1 MKLKKSGI
9 LHGGTVKM
17 QFIGTEFSVA
27 VPELY
32 YKIQES
38 VVMSEIHFSKNFSDH
53 SVQSGANAGFQFEFY
68 CERCNDAWRGEF
80 VPFRGGQAASW
91 LGRAAGMFGG
101 SLVNE
106 ASNVAQGLTQAGYG
120 KAHDE
125 AFVAAIEQAKN
136 HFHRCARCMGYAC
149 DRCWNGDK
157 GLCRK
162 CAPDAQ
168 VEIDSARA
176 EGEVDMARKRAAVEG
191 EQRGEKVDVKSD
203 HQLVCPKCGAE
214 THGAKFCPECG
225 EKLAVM
231 SKCSRCSAE
240 ISPGTKFCPEC
251 GNKIGS

>member
-1 MKLKKSGI
+1 LTRLSKCN
-9 LHGGTVKM
+9 
-17 QFIGTEFSVA
+17 FGTEFSIA
-27 VPELY
+27 VSELY
-32 YKIQES
+32 YKIRES
-38 VVMSEIHFSKNFSDH
+38 IIMSEIHFSKNFSDH

-91 LGRAAGMFGG
+91 LGRAAGIFGG

-120 KAHDE
+120 RAHDE
-125 AFVAAIEQAKN
+125 AFAAAIEQAKN
-136 HFHRCARCMGYAC
+136 HFHRCGRCMGYAC

-157 GLCRK
+157 GLCRN

-168 VEIDSARA
+168 VEIDASRA
-176 EGEVDMARKRAAVEG
+176 QGEVKMVRERADLEGQKRG
-191 EQRGEKVDVKSD
+191 EQVDVKDD

-214 THGAKFCPECG
+214 THGSKFCPECG
-225 EKLAVM
+225 EKLSAM
-231 SKCSRCSAE
+231 SKCSKCSAD

-251 GNKIGS
+251 GNKVGS